1 MEEKSGALYVVGTP
15 IGNLEDFSP
24 RGRETLERA
33 DFIAAEDTR
42 VTMKLLNRF
51 GIKKPLLSYFEHNK
65 IEHGE
70 LILRRLRAGE
80 TCALVSD
87 AGMPAISDPGETLV
101 AACAGEG
108 IPVYVVPGPT
118 AVISA
123 LAVSGLP
130 TGRFTFEGFLSVNKR
145 SRREHLLS
153 VERETRTMV
162 FYEAPHKLR
171 KTLADLERTF
181 GGGRKVA
188 VVRELTKIHEE
199 VWRTTLHEAA
209 AHYREQEPKG
219 EYVLVV
225 AGAEPAAPAAD
236 ETYTLEEAAELAG
249 ELMEQ
254 GASASEAAKEAAK
267 TTGLKRNE
275 IYRFLAGEREEE
287 KNP

>member
-1 MEEKSGALYVVGTP
+1 MNLEKGALYVVGTP

-24 RGRETLERA
+24 RGRETLAQA

-51 GIKKPLLSYFEHNK
+51 DIKKPLYSYFEHNK
-65 IEHGE
+65 LSHGE
-70 LILRRLRAGE
+70 QILQRLRAGE

-101 AACAGEG
+101 SACAREH

-130 TGRFTFEGFLSVNKR
+130 TGRFTFEGFLSMNKR
-145 SRREHLLS
+145 SRKEHLQS
-153 VERETRTMV
+153 VQKETRTMV

-171 KTLADLERTF
+171 RTLSDFEKLF
-181 GGGRKVA
+181 GGERKIA

-199 VWRTTLHEAA
+199 VWRTDLKTAA
-209 AHYREQEPKG
+209 AHYREHEPRG

-225 AGAEPAAPAAD
+225 AGAQAPAA
-236 ETYTLEEAAELAG
+236 EEEAYTLEDAAGLAREKMAEG
-249 ELMEQ
+249 L
-254 GASASEAAKEAAK
+254 SASEAAKEAAQL
-267 TTGLKRNE
+267 TGQKKGE
-275 IYRFLAGEREEE
+275 IYKALQDAGE
-287 KNP
+287 

>member
-1 MEEKSGALYVVGTP
+1 MSAKSLEKGALYVVGTP

-24 RGRETLERA
+24 RAKETLEQA

-51 GIKKPLLSYFEHNK
+51 EIKKPLLSYFEHNK
-65 IEHGE
+65 LSHGE
-70 LILRRLRAGE
+70 MILARLRAGE

-101 AACAGEG
+101 AACAREN

-130 TGRFTFEGFLSVNKR
+130 TGRFTFEGFLSMNKR

-153 VERETRTMV
+153 VEHETRTMV

-171 KTLADLERTF
+171 RTLSDLEKLF
-181 GGGRKVA
+181 GGERRIA

-199 VWRTTLHEAA
+199 VWRTDLKTAA
-209 AHYREQEPKG
+209 SHYREQEPKG
-219 EYVLVV
+219 EYVLVI
-225 AGAEPAAPAAD
+225 AGAETPAV
-236 ETYTLEEAAELAG
+236 EQEEYTLEDAAELAREKLEEG
-249 ELMEQ
+249 L
-254 GASASEAAKEAAK
+254 SASDAAREAAKL
-267 TTGLKRNE
+267 TGQKKGE
-275 IYRFLAGEREEE
+275 IYKALQETRE
-287 KNP
+287 

>member
-1 MEEKSGALYVVGTP
+1 MSSEKGLEKGALYVVGTP

-24 RGRETLERA
+24 RGKETLAQA

-51 GIKKPLLSYFEHNK
+51 EIKKPLVSYFEHNK
-65 IEHGE
+65 AEHGE
-70 LILRRLRAGE
+70 MILARLRAGE

-101 AACAGEG
+101 ASCAAEN

-130 TGRFTFEGFLSVNKR
+130 TGRFTFEGFLSMNKR

-153 VERETRTMV
+153 VEHETRTMV

-171 KTLADLERTF
+171 KTLSDFVKTF
-181 GGGRKVA
+181 GGDRKIA
-188 VVRELTKIHEE
+188 IVRELTKIHET
-199 VWRTTLHEAA
+199 VWRTTLQEAA
-209 AHYREQEPKG
+209 VYYRENEPKG
-219 EYVLVV
+219 EFVLVI
-225 AGAEPAAPAAD
+225 AGAVPVAD
-236 ETYTLEEAAELAG
+236 PKDEYTLEEAAELAQ
-249 ELMEQ
+249 ERMAQ
-254 GASASEAAKEAAK
+254 GMSASDAAKDAARV
-267 TTGLKRNE
+267 TGLRKGD
-275 IYRFLAGEREEE
+275 IYRLLV
-287 KNP
+287 

>member
-1 MEEKSGALYVVGTP
+1 MSAKSLEKGALYVVGTP

-24 RGRETLERA
+24 RAKETLEQA

-51 GIKKPLLSYFEHNK
+51 EIKKPLLSYFEHNK
-65 IEHGE
+65 LSHGE
-70 LILRRLRAGE
+70 MILARLRAGE

-101 AACAGEG
+101 AACAREN

-130 TGRFTFEGFLSVNKR
+130 TGRFTFEGFLSMSKR

-153 VERETRTMV
+153 VEHETRTMV

-171 KTLADLERTF
+171 RTLSDLEKLF
-181 GGGRKVA
+181 GGERRIA

-199 VWRTTLHEAA
+199 VWRTDLKTAA
-209 AHYREQEPKG
+209 SHYREQEPKG
-219 EYVLVV
+219 EYVLVI
-225 AGAEPAAPAAD
+225 AGAETPAV
-236 ETYTLEEAAELAG
+236 EQEEYTLEDAAELAREKLEEG
-249 ELMEQ
+249 L
-254 GASASEAAKEAAK
+254 SASDAAREAAKL
-267 TTGLKRNE
+267 TGQKKGE
-275 IYRFLAGEREEE
+275 IYKALQETRE
-287 KNP
+287 